1 MAYILYF
8 HVMIKNKGIFL
19 ILAVLIMMPSCST
32 VKSIFGKKKKQ
43 KVVDT
48 RTPIEKFFKEKTD
61 TKVGLFTIHS
71 SKGKYYFEITDSIYG
86 KDLLVVT
93 RISQAS
99 AALRSGFI
107 GYAGDHLN
115 TAVVRFEKG
124 MNGKVLLRK
133 VLNVERSNDTLGMY
147 QSVQRSSFMPILAS
161 FDVKAALADS
171 SKVLIEVTK
180 LFESDNEELFISKS
194 TKSALGLNLLQSDK
208 TFISSINTYPLN
220 AEIKVVKSYSAK
232 KGVASMELNSSI
244 IMLPEVP
251 MRPRYHDSRV
261 GFFTES
267 YTDYDKNPQGVDVT
281 RMITRWRL
289 EPKPEDVER
298 YKAGELVEP
307 AKPIIYYIDPSTP
320 KKWVPYLM
328 QGVNDWEPVF
338 RAAGFKNAIMAKL
351 APTKEEDSTWSLE
364 DARYSAIVYKPST
377 VPNAS
382 GPHVS
387 DPRTGEILESHV
399 NWYHNVMSLLHNWY
413 FIQCAPLDTAAR
425 KMVFSDSLMGQLIR
439 FVSSHEIGH
448 TLGMQHNF
456 AASSAYPVEKLR
468 DRNFVKENGHTSSIM
483 DYSRFNYVAQPED
496 SIEQQYLFPRIG
508 KYDYWCIEWGYR
520 LLPEFDDPKDEV
532 PMLNK
537 WIIEK
542 TKDRYLWFGSGYSGI
557 DPRSQSE
564 DLGDN
569 QMVANTYG
577 IKNLERITSNLKL
590 WTAEPNKS
598 YTALRQMYNEVV
610 SQYLRYAGHAMLYI
624 GGMYHNPK
632 TIEQEG
638 DVYSFVEKEKQKE
651 AMSFIIDNYIHTPE
665 WIFNDSIFALTG
677 LSYSDVATKITGRIV
692 RSLLSDY
699 RFINMIEAETSLG
712 KNNVYTV
719 EQYFNDINE
728 ALFAD
733 LGKKISSDIYHRML
747 QKAYIDQLLNV
758 LPQLKKQGETTI
770 TVGYNP
776 MVYDMGGL
784 IYHQLAYL
792 KNRFKNAK
800 STDMV
805 TQAHYNFLYQLIKQN
820 IEE

>member
-1 MAYILYF
+1 
-8 HVMIKNKGIFL
+8 MIKNKGIFL

-468 DRNFVKENGHTSSIM
+468 DRNFVKENGHTLSIM
-483 DYSRFNYVAQPED
+483 DYSRFNYVAQP
-496 SIEQQYLFPRIG
+496 
-508 KYDYWCIEWGYR
+508 
-520 LLPEFDDPKDEV
+520 
-532 PMLNK
+532 
-537 WIIEK
+537 
-542 TKDRYLWFGSGYSGI
+542 
-557 DPRSQSE
+557 
-564 DLGDN
+564 
-569 QMVANTYG
+569 
-577 IKNLERITSNLKL
+577 
-590 WTAEPNKS
+590 
-598 YTALRQMYNEVV
+598 
-610 SQYLRYAGHAMLYI
+610 
-624 GGMYHNPK
+624 
-632 TIEQEG
+632 
-638 DVYSFVEKEKQKE
+638 
-651 AMSFIIDNYIHTPE
+651 
-665 WIFNDSIFALTG
+665 
-677 LSYSDVATKITGRIV
+677 
-692 RSLLSDY
+692 
-699 RFINMIEAETSLG
+699 
-712 KNNVYTV
+712 
-719 EQYFNDINE
+719 
-728 ALFAD
+728 
-733 LGKKISSDIYHRML
+733 
-747 QKAYIDQLLNV
+747 
-758 LPQLKKQGETTI
+758 
-770 TVGYNP
+770 
-776 MVYDMGGL
+776 
-784 IYHQLAYL
+784 
-792 KNRFKNAK
+792 
-800 STDMV
+800 
-805 TQAHYNFLYQLIKQN
+805 
-820 IEE
+820 

>member
-1 MAYILYF
+1 MTK
-8 HVMIKNKGIFL
+8 IKSIFI
-19 ILAVLIMMPSCST
+19 ILAVLLIMPSCS
-32 VKSIFGKKKKQ
+32 SIKGMFGKKKNQ

-48 RTPIEKFFKEKTD
+48 RTPIEKFFKDEVN
-61 TKVGLFTIHS
+61 TKIGLFTIHS

-93 RISQAS
+93 RISKAP

-124 MNGKVLLRK
+124 VNGKILLRK
-133 VLNVERSNDTLGMY
+133 VLSVERSNDTLGMY

-161 FDVKAALADS
+161 FDIKAALSDS
-171 SKVLIEVTK
+171 SKVLIDITK
-180 LFESDNEELFISKS
+180 LFESDNDELFIPKK
-194 TKSALGLNLLQSDK
+194 TKTSLGFNLLQSDK

-220 AEIKVVKSYSAK
+220 TEIKVVKSYSAK
-232 KGVASMELNSSI
+232 KGIASMELNSSI

-261 GFFTES
+261 GYFTES
-267 YTDYDKNPQGVDVT
+267 YTDYDKNPHGVDVT

-289 EPKPEDVER
+289 EPKPEDMER

-307 AKPIIYYIDPSTP
+307 AKPIVYYIDPSTP
-320 KKWVPYLM
+320 TKWIPYLM

-377 VPNAS
+377 VSNAS

-413 FIQCAPLDTAAR
+413 FIQCAAVDTAAR
-425 KMVFSDSLMGQLIR
+425 KMIFDDSLMGQLIR

-456 AASSAYPVEKLR
+456 AASSAYPVEMLR

-520 LLPEFDDPKDEV
+520 LFPEFVDPKDEV

-569 QMVANTYG
+569 QMVANAYG
-577 IKNLERITSNLKL
+577 IKNLERITANLKT

-598 YTALRQMYNEVV
+598 YTSLRQMYNEVV
-610 SQYLRYAGHAMLYI
+610 NQYLRYAGHTMMYI

-638 DVYSFVEKEKQKE
+638 DVYSFVEKEKQEE
-651 AMSFIIDNYIHTPE
+651 AVSFIVDNYIHTPE
-665 WIFNDSIFALTG
+665 WLFNDSIFALTG
-677 LSYSDVATKITGRIV
+677 LNYSDVATKITGRLV

-699 RFINMIEAETSLG
+699 RFINLIEAETSLG
-712 KNNVYTV
+712 KRNVYTV
-719 EQYFNDINE
+719 EQYFNDINN
-728 ALFAD
+728 AIFAD
-733 LGKKISSDIYHRML
+733 INKITPLDIYHRML

-758 LPQLKKQGETTI
+758 LPKLKKQGETTI
-770 TVGYNP
+770 TIGYNP
-776 MVYDMGGL
+776 TVYDMGGL
-784 IYHQLAYL
+784 IYHQLSYL
-792 KNRFKNAK
+792 KTKLKNAK
-800 STDMV
+800 SNDMV